1 MSHSGEANRSQ
12 LFELV
17 STQYQYGIFFNS
29 HLSNTHLRTIL
40 LYPATAYLVLFCN
53 VVATSDIADFNLM
66 KAIAECLSQTGIS
79 YPLVQLRT
87 LYQKFLGLSQE
98 FFNDECNA
106 LQRIPSPRLGSPLSN
121 PVGNPFAIT
130 WGADDLVFNQFVFT
144 GAESFSGMLS
154 MPDMDPSLPY
164 SFD

>member
-1 MSHSGEANRSQ
+1 M
-12 LFELV
+12 
-17 STQYQYGIFFNS
+17 
-29 HLSNTHLRTIL
+29 HLRTIL
-40 LYPATAYLVLFCN
+40 LYPATAYLILFCN
-53 VVATSDIADFNLM
+53 VVATSDIGDFNLM
-66 KAIAECLSQTGIS
+66 KAIAECLTQAGIS

-98 FFNDECNA
+98 FFSDERNA
-106 LQRIPSPRLGSPLSN
+106 MQRIGSPQLGSPFPN

-130 WGADDLVFNQFVFT
+130 WGADDLLFDQFVFT

-154 MPDMDPSLPY
+154 LPEIDPSLPY